1 MRAFAEASD
10 LEIRAEGRCIHILQI
25 RREPPH
31 GDSDRLRCQRVA
43 VLRLGTPERNAV
55 VRAEREVSLCRRR
68 NFDRHADIGV
78 AGRRDTARQIT
89 REVQLES
96 LILFRA
102 LNVQRGGRDT
112 EFGCLVEQCAV
123 GRSHRNR
130 AHRALDSRQIEA
142 GGRLAGSLE
151 AKRQALA
158 PQHFDFVIH
167 FLRLD
172 GQPLVAQRNR
182 IAVRIVIHHG
192 SLAREALGRIR
203 SRNADADRRN
213 APYFGLGTADLDRI
227 GAQGNRPD
235 FVALARLAVLVRVER
250 KRLVL
255 HIFGRNAHH
264 ARARRRRTADQ
275 IAVAHHFDRDRHG
288 ARNIVEVLEIH
299 ARMKIIRLNFIGVPR
314 PDLIADCDGLRI
326 LQAVGLAGASQHT
339 AVQHIERHC
348 LGPHHFGV
356 RDIDQQHPD
365 HIAHQ
370 QGNQLKAPIT
380 EYFLFHA
387 SLFPSGNPSR

>member
-10 LEIRAEGRCIHILQI
+10 LEIRAEGCRVHVLQI

-31 GDSDRLRCQRVA
+31 GNSDRLRCQRIA
-43 VLRLGTPERNAV
+43 ILRLRAPERNAV
-55 VRAEREVSLCRRR
+55 ICAEREVPLRRR
-68 NFDRHADIGV
+68 RDFDRHADIGV
-78 AGRRDTARQIT
+78 AGRRDAARQIT
-89 REVQLES
+89 REIQLER
-96 LILFRA
+96 LILFCA
-102 LNVQRGGRDT
+102 LNVQCGGRDT
-112 EFGCLVEQCAV
+112 ELGRLVKQRAV

-130 AHRALDSRQIEA
+130 AHCALNARQIEA
-142 GGRLAGSLE
+142 GRRFAGSLE

-172 GQPLVAQRNR
+172 GQPLVTQRNR

-192 SLAREALGRIR
+192 SLAREALGRVR
-203 SRNADADRRN
+203 SRNADADRRD
-213 APYFGLGTADLDRI
+213 ASHFGLGTADLNRV
-227 GAQGNRPD
+227 GAQSNRPD

-250 KRLVL
+250 KCLIL
-255 HIFGRNAHH
+255 HILGRNAHH

-348 LGPHHFGV
+348 LGPHHLGV